1 MRKVHEY
8 LAIIKVYNKDGSF
21 SHDMEVKFND
31 YSIRWPAEEEAELIA
46 EEYEYD
52 R

>member
-8 LAIIKVYNKDGSF
+8 LAIIKVYNKDGFF

-31 YSIRWPAEEEAELIA
+31 YSIRWPADVGRPKKKLN
-46 EEYEYD
+46 
-52 R
+52 